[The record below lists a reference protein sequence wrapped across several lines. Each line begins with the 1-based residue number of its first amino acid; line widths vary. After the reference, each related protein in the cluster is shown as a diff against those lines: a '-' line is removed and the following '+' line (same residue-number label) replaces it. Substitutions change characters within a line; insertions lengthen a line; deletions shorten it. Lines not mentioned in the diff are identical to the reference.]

1 MKHKVV
7 LILFCAL
14 TAVMPLMLLAGCGED
29 AASSETTTTK
39 AATTAQPTTAKST
52 VPKTTAPTTTPHVS
66 NVQNNNEEYQ
76 NDSSAEGYY
85 AEQEDHNS
93 DVPYDANVYD
103 ENADSNESPQES
115 SKASKNHNNN
125 DNYAEIP
132 GEGEIVIHGDP
143 DYVGAE

>member
-29 AASSETTTTK
+29 AASSD
-39 AATTAQPTTAKST
+39 TAKST